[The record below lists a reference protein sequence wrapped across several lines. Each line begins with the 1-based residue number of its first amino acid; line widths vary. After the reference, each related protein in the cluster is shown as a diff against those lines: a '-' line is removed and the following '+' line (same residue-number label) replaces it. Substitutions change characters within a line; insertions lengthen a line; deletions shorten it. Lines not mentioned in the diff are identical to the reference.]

1 MKALMAF
8 LKRIQLSKLVVA
20 CLLGAVL
27 FTMTA
32 CNNGNELGARP
43 EVPPVQMG
51 GQNNPHKMG
60 GDGYSEYKSTLDPA
74 TKPTGNQ
81 SLKPSGKHSL
91 APAQQSELMASTGIY
106 LADNGGVLLYPAK
119 GEVKSADSRDDFV
132 SPEQQR
138 ELLNPGQVPA
148 VKQPVI
154 ERSDPDAK
162 ILEKIEQS
170 FKDATDFITQPAEES
185 QGRGAAR
192 K

>member
-1 MKALMAF
+1 MKALVAF
-8 LKRIQLSKLVVA
+8 LKRIQLSKLVVV

-32 CNNGNELGARP
+32 CNNGNEMGARP

-74 TKPTGNQ
+74 TKPTGNK
-81 SLKPSGKHSL
+81 SLGANQHSN
-91 APAQQSELMASTGIY
+91 LMLSTGIY

-138 ELLNPGQVPA
+138 ELRNPRQIPA
-148 VKQPVI
+148 AKQPVI
-154 ERSDPDAK
+154 DRSDPDAN
-162 ILEKIEQS
+162 ILEKIQQS
-170 FKDATDFITQPAEES
+170 FEDASDFITQPAEES
-185 QGRGAAR
+185 QKRGFAR
-192 K
+192 E